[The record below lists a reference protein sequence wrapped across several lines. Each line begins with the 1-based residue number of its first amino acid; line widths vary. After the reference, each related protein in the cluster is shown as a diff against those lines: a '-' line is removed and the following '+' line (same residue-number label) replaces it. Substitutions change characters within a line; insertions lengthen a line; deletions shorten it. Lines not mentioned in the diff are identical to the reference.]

1 MTAVVAAVDVG
12 GTRMKAALVDRE
24 GRELVTLTRPTPQ
37 ALDVPGALVQAVAAT
52 VGELRARET
61 GQDRDATHQ
70 DDGAAG
76 HDRHASEQ
84 DRHASDAREVV
95 AVGVVVPGIVDDAR
109 GVAVWASNLGWRDLP
124 VTEPLSDVLGVPVA
138 LGHDVRAGLRA
149 EVDWGAA
156 AGSRNVLFIPL
167 GTGIA
172 GALMLD
178 GHVVSADGWAG
189 EIGHVVVEP
198 DGLPCPCGQRGCLET
213 VSSAAAVARAYAA
226 RTAGRPGAGGGAAL
240 DAEAVAG
247 LVRAGDPDAV
257 AVWDHAVAA
266 LARSLVMMTTATG
279 VDHILVGGGLAQSG
293 ETLLAPLREAV
304 LASLTFQRA
313 PRIERALLGERAG
326 CLGAACLAWDVA

>member
-12 GTRMKAALVDRE
+12 GTRMKAALVDRDGHE
-24 GRELVTLTRPTPQ
+24 VVTLTRPTPA
-37 ALDVPGALVQAVAAT
+37 ALDVPGALVQAVAGT
-52 VGELRARET
+52 VAALRAAAADP
-61 GQDRDATHQ
+61 G
-70 DDGAAG
+70 DGAGAG
-76 HDRHASEQ
+76 LAGRDPL
-84 DRHASDAREVV
+84 EVV
-95 AVGVVVPGIVDDAR
+95 AAGVVVPGIVDDVR

-124 VTEPLSDVLGVPVA
+124 VTAPLSDLLGMPVA

-149 EVDWGAA
+149 EVAWGAA

-178 GHVVSADGWAG
+178 GHVVAADGWAG

-198 DGLPCPCGQRGCLET
+198 DGVPCPCGQRGCLET
-213 VSSAAAVARAYAA
+213 VASASAVARAYAA
-226 RTAGRPGAGGGAAL
+226 RTAGRGGAPI

-247 LVRAGDPDAV
+247 LVRAGDADAV

-279 VDHILVGGGLAQSG
+279 VDHVLVGGGLAQSG
-293 ETLLAPLREAV
+293 ETLLAPLRKAV
-304 LASLTFQRA
+304 HASLTFQRE
-313 PRIERALLGERAG
+313 PRIERARLGERAG

>member
-12 GTRMKAALVDRE
+12 GTRMKAALVDRDGHE
-24 GRELVTLTRPTPQ
+24 VVTLTRPTPA
-37 ALDVPGALVQAVAAT
+37 ALDVPGALVQAVAET
-52 VGELRARET
+52 VAELRE
-61 GQDRDATHQ
+61 
-70 DDGAAG
+70 AAG
-76 HDRHASEQ
+76 T
-84 DRHASDAREVV
+84 DAVQVV
-95 AVGVVVPGIVDDAR
+95 AAGVVVPGIVDDVR

-124 VTEPLSDVLGVPVA
+124 VTAPLSELLGTPVA

-149 EVDWGAA
+149 EVAWGAA

-178 GHVVSADGWAG
+178 GHVVAADGWAG

-198 DGLPCPCGQRGCLET
+198 EGLPCPCGQRGCLET
-213 VSSAAAVARAYAA
+213 VASASAVARAYAA
-226 RTAGRPGAGGGAAL
+226 RTAGRGGAPL

-247 LVRAGDPDAV
+247 LVRAGDADAV
-257 AVWDHAVAA
+257 AVWDHAVTA

-293 ETLLAPLREAV
+293 ETLLEPLRAAV
-304 LASLTFQRA
+304 HASLTFQRE
-313 PRIERALLGERAG
+313 PRIERARLGERAG

>member
-24 GRELVTLTRPTPQ
+24 GREVVTLTRPTPA
-37 ALDVPGALVQAVAAT
+37 ALDVPGALVRAVAET
-52 VGELRARET
+52 VAALREAAADLSGHVGPEGTAGRADPTAPE
-61 GQDRDATHQ
+61 DAVGDTP
-70 DDGAAG
+70 
-76 HDRHASEQ
+76 
-84 DRHASDAREVV
+84 EVV
-95 AVGVVVPGIVDDAR
+95 AAGVVVPGIVDDVR

-124 VTEPLSDVLGVPVA
+124 VTAPLSELLGMPVA

-149 EVDWGAA
+149 EVAWGAA

-178 GHVVSADGWAG
+178 GHVVAADGWAG

-198 DGLPCPCGQRGCLET
+198 EGLPCPCGQRGCLET
-213 VSSAAAVARAYAA
+213 VASAAAVARAYAA
-226 RTAGRPGAGGGAAL
+226 RTAGRGGAPL

-247 LVRAGDPDAV
+247 LVRAGDADAA
-257 AVWDHAVAA
+257 AVWDHAVTA

-304 LASLTFQRA
+304 HASLTFQRE
-313 PRIERALLGERAG
+313 PRIERARLGERAG

>member
-12 GTRMKAALVDRE
+12 GTRMKAALVDRDGHE
-24 GRELVTLTRPTPQ
+24 VVTLTRPTPA
-37 ALDVPGALVQAVAAT
+37 ALDVPGALVQAVAET
-52 VGELRARET
+52 VAELEA
-61 GQDRDATHQ
+61 
-70 DDGAAG
+70 AAG
-76 HDRHASEQ
+76 T
-84 DRHASDAREVV
+84 DAVEV
-95 AVGVVVPGIVDDAR
+95 AAAGVVVPGIVDDVR

-124 VTEPLSDVLGVPVA
+124 VAAPLSELLGTPVA

-149 EVDWGAA
+149 EVAWGAA

-178 GHVVSADGWAG
+178 GHVVAADGWAG

-198 DGLPCPCGQRGCLET
+198 EGLPCPCGQRGCLET
-213 VSSAAAVARAYAA
+213 VASASAVARAYAA
-226 RTAGRPGAGGGAAL
+226 RTAGRGGAPL

-247 LVRAGDPDAV
+247 LVRAGNADAV
-257 AVWDHAVAA
+257 AVWDHAVTA

-293 ETLLAPLREAV
+293 ETLLEPLRAAV
-304 LASLTFQRA
+304 HASLTFQRE
-313 PRIERALLGERAG
+313 PRIERARLGERAG